1 MATFKS
7 SKPPAPIEISRYLG
21 INQAVGETEIKL
33 GEATKQVNWR
43 ITQNYK
49 PQKRTGHKTLIPFG
63 NAKDVQGMW
72 QGTIGSKTVLLAINN
87 GNVYEFKESEL

>member
-1 MATFKS
+1 MATFKP
-7 SKPPAPIEISRYLG
+7 SKPPAPIEISAYLG
-21 INQAVGETEIKL
+21 INEAVGETEIKL
-33 GEATKQVNWR
+33 GEATLQTNFR

-72 QGTIGSKTVLLAINN
+72 QGTIGGKVVLIAINN
-87 GNVYEFKESEL
+87 GKIYEFKGSEL